1 MSSKSECK
9 LGFALPGTLEMR
21 LGGGCELR
29 HQESIA
35 RCAPPT
41 RGGMARTPHTT
52 ELLRDGAS
60 STPESPRAVR
70 HARNRLPCRVSVS
83 ISDIFSTMPRSFCCK
98 DTMQLAA
105 RDASSPSKGSPDA
118 SSRNWMPPRR
128 WTSQGHHRKVDSRR
142 SGNFSMD
149 WNPDTGLATPMSEAG
164 PDTPRIHRTAR
175 PKHDPALPPAGVRF
189 AAVGPPHAALVRP
202 DPWGIPRRWN
212 DAMTGQLTR

>member
-105 RDASSPSKGSPDA
+105 GRRARRFVAIERVARRKLAQLDAAATMDFPGAPPGSRLEALGELLHGLEPGHRTRHANVGGRSRYATNPQDRSTETCSGVAAGRCSFRGGRAAARCTGSSGSV
-118 SSRNWMPPRR
+118 
-128 WTSQGHHRKVDSRR
+128 GY
-142 SGNFSMD
+142 
-149 WNPDTGLATPMSEAG
+149 SEA
-164 PDTPRIHRTAR
+164 
-175 PKHDPALPPAGVRF
+175 LE
-189 AAVGPPHAALVRP
+189 
-202 DPWGIPRRWN
+202 
-212 DAMTGQLTR
+212 